1 MSKKTFDFSG
11 YATRVDLKCS
21 DGAIIRED
29 AFKHQNGETV
39 PLVWQHLHNGPENI
53 LGHAMLEHRK
63 DGVYAYASFN
73 DSEQGRNAKELVR
86 HGDVKALSIY
96 ANKLVRRG
104 VDVLHGAIREVS
116 LVLSGAN
123 PGAYIDNVVIAHG
136 DSYETS
142 EDEAII
148 YTGLSFETQAETIE
162 HADDS
167 KEPDMAEKTV
177 GDIFETLTEEQKN
190 VVYYMIGEA
199 LSEAGADD
207 DDEAE
212 HSAFYE
218 NDDYISHND
227 GEETITM
234 TRNVFESLAHGTPM
248 DEGLTLSHSDIKS
261 IFADGER
268 KNSLKEAVIAHAT
281 TYGIENIDMLF
292 PDAKTIGNRPEFIK
306 RRTEWVASVLTDTH
320 HSPFSRI
327 KTILADI
334 TEDDAR
340 AKGYIKASMK
350 KEEWFTLAKRVTTPQ
365 TVYKKQKLDRNDILD
380 ITDFDVVIWVKEE
393 MRLMLDEEIAAAA
406 LVGDGRSAG
415 DPDKIKSPSPTA
427 DGEGIRAIALDA
439 SYYAYKVEW
448 DAADADDVPFV
459 DRVMTSLVDYTG
471 SGSPKLYT
479 SPQILAGL
487 LVERDTLGRRMYSS
501 RAELATAMGVSAIV
515 DIPASILA
523 RANFETTAGAVTT
536 THSLKG
542 IVANLRDYTFG
553 SDAGGK
559 TTLFDDFDIDFN
571 QQKYLLEARLS
582 GTLTKPF
589 SAATLWENSVN

>member
-1 MSKKTFDFSG
+1 MSKKKFDFSG

-148 YTGLSFETQAETIE
+148 YTGLSFEIQAETIE

-207 DDEAE
+207 EVE
-212 HSAFYE
+212 QSAFYE

-227 GEETITM
+227 EEETITM

-261 IFADGER
+261 IFAEGER

-281 TYGIENIDMLF
+281 TYGIEDIDMLF
-292 PDAKTIGNRPEFIK
+292 PDAKTVGSRPEFIK
-306 RRTEWVASVLTDTH
+306 RRTEWVASVLNDTH

-415 DPDKIKSPSPTA
+415 DPDKIKSPSPNA

-448 DAADADDVPFV
+448 AAADADDIPFV

-523 RANFETTAGAVTT
+523 RANFQTTEGAVTT

>member
-148 YTGLSFETQAETIE
+148 YTGLSFEIQAETIE

-207 DDEAE
+207 EAE

-218 NDDYISHND
+218 NDDYIRHND

-281 TYGIENIDMLF
+281 TYGIENIDLLF
-292 PDAKTIGNRPEFIK
+292 PDAKTIGDRPEFIK

-415 DPDKIKSPSPTA
+415 DPDKIKSPSPNA

-448 DAADADDVPFV
+448 AAADADDIPFV

-523 RANFETTAGAVTT
+523 RANFQTTEGAVTT

>member
-148 YTGLSFETQAETIE
+148 YTGLSFEIQAETIE

-199 LSEAGADD
+199 LSEAGA

-292 PDAKTIGNRPEFIK
+292 PDAQTIGDRPEFIK

-448 DAADADDVPFV
+448 AAADADDIPFV

-523 RANFETTAGAVTT
+523 RANFQTTAGAVTT

>member
-207 DDEAE
+207 EAE

-261 IFADGER
+261 IFAEGER

-292 PDAKTIGNRPEFIK
+292 PDAKTVGDRPEFIK

-589 SAATLWENSVN
+589 SAATLWENSAN

>member
-207 DDEAE
+207 EAE

-248 DEGLTLSHSDIKS
+248 DEGLTLSHSDVKS
-261 IFADGER
+261 IFAEGER

-281 TYGIENIDMLF
+281 TYGIEDIDMLF

-589 SAATLWENSVN
+589 SAATLWENSAN

>member
-148 YTGLSFETQAETIE
+148 YTGLSFEIQAETIE

-207 DDEAE
+207 EVE
-212 HSAFYE
+212 QSAFYE

-261 IFADGER
+261 IFAEGER

-281 TYGIENIDMLF
+281 TYGIEDIDMLF
-292 PDAKTIGNRPEFIK
+292 PDAKTVGNRPEFIK
-306 RRTEWVASVLTDTH
+306 RRTEWVASVLNDTH

-380 ITDFDVVIWVKEE
+380 ITDFDVIVWVKEE

-415 DPDKIKSPSPTA
+415 DPDKIKSPSPNA

-448 DAADADDVPFV
+448 AAADADDIPFV

-523 RANFETTAGAVTT
+523 RANFQTTEGAVTT

>member
-148 YTGLSFETQAETIE
+148 YTGLSFEIQAETIE

-199 LSEAGADD
+199 LSEAGA

-281 TYGIENIDMLF
+281 TYGIENIDLLF
-292 PDAKTIGNRPEFIK
+292 PDAKTIGDRPEFIK
-306 RRTEWVASVLTDTH
+306 RRTEWVASVLNDTH

-415 DPDKIKSPSPTA
+415 DPDKIKSPSPNA

-523 RANFETTAGAVTT
+523 RANFQTTAGAVTT

>member
-148 YTGLSFETQAETIE
+148 YTGLSFEIQAETIE

-199 LSEAGADD
+199 LSEAGA

-292 PDAKTIGNRPEFIK
+292 PDAQTIGNRPEFVK

-393 MRLMLDEEIAAAA
+393 MRLLLDEEIAAAA

-448 DAADADDVPFV
+448 AAADADDIPFV

-523 RANFETTAGAVTT
+523 RANFQTTEGAVTT

-589 SAATLWENSVN
+589 SAATLWENSAN

>member
-39 PLVWQHLHNGPENI
+39 PLVWQHLHNDPENI

-148 YTGLSFETQAETIE
+148 YTGLSFEIQAETIE

-199 LSEAGADD
+199 LSEAGA

-261 IFADGER
+261 IFAEGER

-589 SAATLWENSVN
+589 SAATLWENSAN

>member
-148 YTGLSFETQAETIE
+148 YTGLSFEIQAETIE

-199 LSEAGADD
+199 LSEAGA

-292 PDAKTIGNRPEFIK
+292 PDAKTIGDRPEFIK

-415 DPDKIKSPSPTA
+415 DPDKIKSPSPNA

-448 DAADADDVPFV
+448 AAADADDIPFV

-523 RANFETTAGAVTT
+523 RANFQTTEGAVTT

>member
-1 MSKKTFDFSG
+1 MSKKKFDFSG

-148 YTGLSFETQAETIE
+148 YTGLSFEIQAETIE

-199 LSEAGADD
+199 LSEAGA

-448 DAADADDVPFV
+448 DAGSADDVPFV

-523 RANFETTAGAVTT
+523 RANFQTTAGAVTT

>member
-148 YTGLSFETQAETIE
+148 YTGLSFEIQAETIE

-167 KEPDMAEKTV
+167 EEPDMAEKTV

-199 LSEAGADD
+199 LSEAGA

-261 IFADGER
+261 IFAEGER

-292 PDAKTIGNRPEFIK
+292 PDAKTVGNRPEFIK
-306 RRTEWVASVLTDTH
+306 RRTEWVASVLNDTH

-415 DPDKIKSPSPTA
+415 DPDKIKSPSPNA

-448 DAADADDVPFV
+448 AAADADDIPFV

-523 RANFETTAGAVTT
+523 RANFQTTEGAVTT

-553 SDAGGK
+553 SDDGGK

>member
-148 YTGLSFETQAETIE
+148 YTGLSFEIQAETIE

-199 LSEAGADD
+199 LSEAGA

-261 IFADGER
+261 IFAEGER

-292 PDAKTIGNRPEFIK
+292 PDAQTIGNRPEFIK

-523 RANFETTAGAVTT
+523 RANFQTTAGAVTT

-589 SAATLWENSVN
+589 SAATLWENSAN

>member
-148 YTGLSFETQAETIE
+148 YTGLSFEIQAETIE

-199 LSEAGADD
+199 LSEAGA

-261 IFADGER
+261 IFAEGER

-281 TYGIENIDMLF
+281 TYGIENIDLLF
-292 PDAKTIGNRPEFIK
+292 PDAKTIGDRPEFIK

-415 DPDKIKSPSPTA
+415 DPDKIKSPSPNA

-448 DAADADDVPFV
+448 AAADADDIPFV

-523 RANFETTAGAVTT
+523 RANFQTTAGAVTT
-536 THSLKG
+536 THRLKG

>member
-148 YTGLSFETQAETIE
+148 YTGLSFEIQAETIE

-199 LSEAGADD
+199 LSEAGA

-261 IFADGER
+261 IFAEGER

-292 PDAKTIGNRPEFIK
+292 PDAKTIGNRPEFVK

-393 MRLMLDEEIAAAA
+393 MRLLLDEEIAAAA

-523 RANFETTAGAVTT
+523 RANFQTTEGAVTT

-553 SDAGGK
+553 SDDGGK

>member
-148 YTGLSFETQAETIE
+148 YTGLSFETQAEAIE

-207 DDEAE
+207 EAE

-248 DEGLTLSHSDIKS
+248 DEGLSLSHSDIKS
-261 IFADGER
+261 IFAEGER

-292 PDAKTIGNRPEFIK
+292 PDAKTIGNRPEFVK

-448 DAADADDVPFV
+448 DAADADDIPFV

-523 RANFETTAGAVTT
+523 RANFQTTAGAVTT

>member
-148 YTGLSFETQAETIE
+148 YTGLSFETQAEAIE

-199 LSEAGADD
+199 LSEAGA

-292 PDAKTIGNRPEFIK
+292 PDAQTIGNRPEFVK

-393 MRLMLDEEIAAAA
+393 MRLLLDEEIAGAA

-536 THSLKG
+536 KHSLKG

-589 SAATLWENSVN
+589 SAATLWENSAN

>member
-148 YTGLSFETQAETIE
+148 YTGLSFEIQAETIE

-199 LSEAGADD
+199 LSEAGA

-292 PDAKTIGNRPEFIK
+292 PDAQTIGDRPEFIK
-306 RRTEWVASVLTDTH
+306 RRTEWVASVLNDTH

-415 DPDKIKSPSPTA
+415 DPDKIKSPSPNA

-448 DAADADDVPFV
+448 AAADADDIPFV

-523 RANFETTAGAVTT
+523 RANFQTTAGAVTT

>member
-207 DDEAE
+207 EAE

-261 IFADGER
+261 IFAEGER

-281 TYGIENIDMLF
+281 TYGIEDIDMLF

-589 SAATLWENSVN
+589 SAATLWENSAN

>member
-148 YTGLSFETQAETIE
+148 YTGLSFEIQAETIE

-199 LSEAGADD
+199 LSEAGA

-292 PDAKTIGNRPEFIK
+292 PDAQTIGNRPEFVK

-415 DPDKIKSPSPTA
+415 DPDKIKSPSPNA

-448 DAADADDVPFV
+448 AAADADDIPFV

-523 RANFETTAGAVTT
+523 RANFQTTAGAVTT

-589 SAATLWENSVN
+589 SAATLWENSAN

>member
-148 YTGLSFETQAETIE
+148 YTGLSFEIQAETIE

-207 DDEAE
+207 EAE

-227 GEETITM
+227 EEETITM

-292 PDAKTIGNRPEFIK
+292 PDAKTVGNRPEFIK
-306 RRTEWVASVLTDTH
+306 RRTEWVASVLNDTH

-415 DPDKIKSPSPTA
+415 DPDKIKSPSPNA

-448 DAADADDVPFV
+448 AAADADDIPFV

-523 RANFETTAGAVTT
+523 RANFQTTEGAVTT

>member
-53 LGHAMLEHRK
+53 LGHARLEHRK

-136 DSYETS
+136 DSYETA

-148 YTGLSFETQAETIE
+148 YTGLAFEIQAETIE

-199 LSEAGADD
+199 LSEAGA

-261 IFADGER
+261 IFAEGER

-281 TYGIENIDMLF
+281 TYGIEDIDMLF
-292 PDAKTIGNRPEFIK
+292 PDAKTVGSRPEFIK
-306 RRTEWVASVLTDTH
+306 RRTEWVASVLNDTH

-415 DPDKIKSPSPTA
+415 DPDKIKSPSPNA

-448 DAADADDVPFV
+448 AAADADDIPFV

-523 RANFETTAGAVTT
+523 RANFQTTEGAVTT

>member
-148 YTGLSFETQAETIE
+148 YTGLSFEIQAETIE

-199 LSEAGADD
+199 LSEAGA

-261 IFADGER
+261 IFAEGER

-292 PDAKTIGNRPEFIK
+292 PDAKTIGNRPEFVK

-589 SAATLWENSVN
+589 SAATLWENSAN

>member
-148 YTGLSFETQAETIE
+148 YTGLSFETQAEAIE

-207 DDEAE
+207 EAE

-218 NDDYISHND
+218 NDDYIRHND

-261 IFADGER
+261 IFAEGER

-281 TYGIENIDMLF
+281 TYGIEDIDMLF

-589 SAATLWENSVN
+589 SAATLWENSAN

>member
-148 YTGLSFETQAETIE
+148 YTGLSFEIQAETIE

-199 LSEAGADD
+199 LSEAGA

-292 PDAKTIGNRPEFIK
+292 PDAQTIGNRPEFIK

-523 RANFETTAGAVTT
+523 RANFQTTAGAVTT

-589 SAATLWENSVN
+589 SAATLWENSAN

>member
-148 YTGLSFETQAETIE
+148 YTGLSFEIQAETIE

-207 DDEAE
+207 DAE

-218 NDDYISHND
+218 NDDYIRHND

-268 KNSLKEAVIAHAT
+268 KNSLKEAVIAHAN
-281 TYGIENIDMLF
+281 TYGIENVDMLF
-292 PDAKTIGNRPEFIK
+292 PDAQTIGNRPEFVK
-306 RRTEWVASVLTDTH
+306 RRTEWVASVLNDTH

-448 DAADADDVPFV
+448 NAADADDIPFV

-523 RANFETTAGAVTT
+523 RANFQTTEGAVTT

-542 IVANLRDYTFG
+542 IVVNLRDYTFG

>member
-1 MSKKTFDFSG
+1 MSKKKFDFSG

-148 YTGLSFETQAETIE
+148 YTGLSFEIQAETIE

-207 DDEAE
+207 EVE
-212 HSAFYE
+212 QSAFYE
-218 NDDYISHND
+218 NDDYIRHND

-261 IFADGER
+261 IFADAER
-268 KNSLKEAVIAHAT
+268 KNSLKEAFIAHAT
-281 TYGIENIDMLF
+281 TYGIEDIDMLF
-292 PDAKTIGNRPEFIK
+292 PDAKTVGNRPEFIK
-306 RRTEWVASVLTDTH
+306 RRTEWVASVLNDTH

-380 ITDFDVVIWVKEE
+380 ITDFDVIVWVKEE

-415 DPDKIKSPSPTA
+415 DPDKIKSPSPNA

-448 DAADADDVPFV
+448 DAVNADDVPFV

-523 RANFETTAGAVTT
+523 RANFQTTEGAVTT

>member
-148 YTGLSFETQAETIE
+148 YTGLSFEIQAETIE

-199 LSEAGADD
+199 LSEAGA

-292 PDAKTIGNRPEFIK
+292 PDAQTIGSRPEFIK
-306 RRTEWVASVLTDTH
+306 RRTEWVASVLNDTH

-415 DPDKIKSPSPTA
+415 DPDKIKSPSPNA

-448 DAADADDVPFV
+448 AAADADDIPFV

-523 RANFETTAGAVTT
+523 RANFQTTAGAVTT

>member
-148 YTGLSFETQAETIE
+148 YTGLSFETQAEAIE

-199 LSEAGADD
+199 LSEAGA

-261 IFADGER
+261 IFAEGER

-281 TYGIENIDMLF
+281 TYGIEDIDMLF
-292 PDAKTIGNRPEFIK
+292 PDAKTIGNRPEFVK

>member
-1 MSKKTFDFSG
+1 MSKKKFDFSG

-148 YTGLSFETQAETIE
+148 YTGLSFEIQAETIE

-207 DDEAE
+207 EVE
-212 HSAFYE
+212 QSAFYE

-227 GEETITM
+227 EEETITM

-261 IFADGER
+261 IFAEGER

-281 TYGIENIDMLF
+281 TYGIEDIDMLF
-292 PDAKTIGNRPEFIK
+292 PDAKTVGNRPEFIK
-306 RRTEWVASVLTDTH
+306 RRTEWVASVLNDTH

-415 DPDKIKSPSPTA
+415 DPDKIKSPSPNA

-448 DAADADDVPFV
+448 AAADADDIPFV

-523 RANFETTAGAVTT
+523 RANFQTTEGAVTT

>member
-148 YTGLSFETQAETIE
+148 YTGLSFEIQAETIE

-199 LSEAGADD
+199 LSEAGA

-292 PDAKTIGNRPEFIK
+292 PDAQTIGNRPEFVK

-523 RANFETTAGAVTT
+523 RANFQTTAGAVTT

>member
-148 YTGLSFETQAETIE
+148 YTGLSFETQAEAIE

-199 LSEAGADD
+199 LSEAGA

-292 PDAKTIGNRPEFIK
+292 PDAQTIGNRPEFIK

-589 SAATLWENSVN
+589 SAATLWENSAN

>member
-1 MSKKTFDFSG
+1 MSKKKFDFSG

-148 YTGLSFETQAETIE
+148 YTGLSFEIQAETIE

-207 DDEAE
+207 EVE
-212 HSAFYE
+212 QSAFYE
-218 NDDYISHND
+218 NDDYIRHND

-261 IFADGER
+261 IFAEGER

-281 TYGIENIDMLF
+281 TYGIEDIDMLF
-292 PDAKTIGNRPEFIK
+292 PDAKTVGNRPEFIK
-306 RRTEWVASVLTDTH
+306 RRTEWVASVLNDTH

-415 DPDKIKSPSPTA
+415 DPDKIKSPSPNA

-448 DAADADDVPFV
+448 AAADADDIPFV

-523 RANFETTAGAVTT
+523 RANFQTTEGAVTT

>member
-148 YTGLSFETQAETIE
+148 YTGLSFEIQAETIE
-162 HADDS
+162 HADYS

-207 DDEAE
+207 DAE

-218 NDDYISHND
+218 NDDYIRHND
-227 GEETITM
+227 EEETITM

-261 IFADGER
+261 IFAEGER

-292 PDAKTIGNRPEFIK
+292 PDAQTIGNRPEFVK
-306 RRTEWVASVLTDTH
+306 RRTEWVASVLNDTH

-523 RANFETTAGAVTT
+523 RANFQTTEGAVTT

-542 IVANLRDYTFG
+542 IVVNLRDYTFG

>member
-39 PLVWQHLHNGPENI
+39 PLVWQHLHNDPENI

-73 DSEQGRNAKELVR
+73 DSKQGLNAKELVR

-207 DDEAE
+207 EAE

-268 KNSLKEAVIAHAT
+268 KNSLKEAVIAHAA
-281 TYGIENIDMLF
+281 TYGIENIDLLF
-292 PDAKTIGNRPEFIK
+292 PDAKTIGDRPEFVK

-589 SAATLWENSVN
+589 SAATLWENSAN

>member
-207 DDEAE
+207 EAE

-261 IFADGER
+261 IFAEGER

-523 RANFETTAGAVTT
+523 RANFQTTEGAVTT

-589 SAATLWENSVN
+589 SAATLWENSAN

>member
-207 DDEAE
+207 EAE

-292 PDAKTIGNRPEFIK
+292 PDAKTVGDRPEFIK

>member
-73 DSEQGRNAKELVR
+73 DSKQGLNAKELVR

-148 YTGLSFETQAETIE
+148 YTGLSFETQAEAIE

-199 LSEAGADD
+199 LSEAGA

-281 TYGIENIDMLF
+281 TYGIEDIDMLF

-393 MRLMLDEEIAAAA
+393 MRLLLDEEIAAAA

>member
-148 YTGLSFETQAETIE
+148 YTGLSFEIQAETIE

-167 KEPDMAEKTV
+167 EEPDMAEKTV

-199 LSEAGADD
+199 LSEAGA

-261 IFADGER
+261 IFAEGER

-281 TYGIENIDMLF
+281 TYGIEDIDMLF

-523 RANFETTAGAVTT
+523 RANFATTAGAVTT

>member
-148 YTGLSFETQAETIE
+148 YTGLSFEIQAETIE

-199 LSEAGADD
+199 LSEAGA

-292 PDAKTIGNRPEFIK
+292 PDAKTIGDRPEFIK

-448 DAADADDVPFV
+448 AAADADDVPFV

-523 RANFETTAGAVTT
+523 RANFQTTAGAVTT